1 MNDSIWFWLY
11 SFVLVTG
18 TVFLVFQPL
27 WNLIY
32 VFFKKP
38 LESWS
43 SAQKIPDTWTSA
55 FSPTAWAVY
64 AIEDTSADV
73 PTADDTKSGNLV
85 SLLMTIIGIVM
96 IVIFFIGVLVFLP
109 ISLEAGLE
117 NSIVETVKL
126 ESGKLLYPHD
136 PKWNVY
142 CVSICIVCALLVGAI
157 RIVSNIEK
165 ASAKQILAETR
176 ELCWLVGFLLMHD
189 VIVTEFLRPDL
200 YSPDFYNYL
209 WWYQFSA
216 VYDLALLDWNSNVPS
231 FFDEYR

>member
-11 SFVLVTG
+11 SILLVCSTM
-18 TVFLVFQPL
+18 FLVFKAPWDL
-27 WNLIY
+27 FYTL
-32 VFFKKP
+32 FEKP
-38 LESWS
+38 LKS
-43 SAQKIPDTWTSA
+43 SSLAQEFVAYFETKDAPIAS
-55 FSPTAWAVY
+55 
-64 AIEDTSADV
+64 
-73 PTADDTKSGNLV
+73 DTKSGNLV
-85 SLLMTIIGIVM
+85 SLLMTIIGIAM
-96 IVIFFIGVLVFLP
+96 ITIFFIGVLMLLP
-109 ISLEAGLE
+109 ALLDIRLE
-117 NSIVETVKL
+117 NSIAETVKL

-176 ELCWLVGFLLMHD
+176 ELFWLVWGLLMHD

-216 VYDLALLDWNSNVPS
+216 VYDLALLDWNSNAP
-231 FFDEYR
+231 FPF

>member
-11 SFVLVTG
+11 SILLVCSTM
-18 TVFLVFQPL
+18 FLVFKAPWDL
-27 WNLIY
+27 FYTL
-32 VFFKKP
+32 FEKP
-38 LESWS
+38 LKS
-43 SAQKIPDTWTSA
+43 SSLAQEFVAYFETKDAPIAS
-55 FSPTAWAVY
+55 
-64 AIEDTSADV
+64 
-73 PTADDTKSGNLV
+73 DTKSGNLV
-85 SLLMTIIGIVM
+85 SLLMTIIGIVAIGISIN
-96 IVIFFIGVLVFLP
+96 IVFVYFP
-109 ISLEAGLE
+109 ETLEARLE
-117 NSIVETVKL
+117 NSIAETVKL

-176 ELCWLVGFLLMHD
+176 ELFWLVWGLLMHD

-209 WWYQFSA
+209 WWYQFSV
-216 VYDLALLDWNSNVPS
+216 VYDLALLDWNSNAP
-231 FFDEYR
+231 FPF